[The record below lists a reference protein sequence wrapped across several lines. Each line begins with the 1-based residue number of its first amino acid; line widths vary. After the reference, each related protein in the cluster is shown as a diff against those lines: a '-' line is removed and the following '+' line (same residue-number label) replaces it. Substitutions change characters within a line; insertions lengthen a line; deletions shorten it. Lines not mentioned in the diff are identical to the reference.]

1 MKTAGYVTGCVGKW
15 HLGAHPQFH
24 PNRRGFD
31 EYFGLLGGGHI
42 YLPGAKGGVEYNIPM
57 NRNGRDEPLTE
68 YLTDV
73 LGREASAFV
82 KRHPGEPWFLYLAFN
97 APHTPLQVT
106 DRQLGRVKHIAD
118 ETRRNYA
125 GLVVGL
131 DDAVG
136 EVLAALRQ
144 SGQEADTLVWFFS
157 DNGGPVSAT
166 HSDNTPLRG
175 AKGQVYE
182 GGIRVPFLVSWPGRL
197 PQNKDY
203 APPVSSLDVFA
214 TAVMVA
220 GATVPAGH
228 ALEGVDILPYLA
240 GEKAGAPRARLFWRS
255 GGGAKFAV
263 REGDWK
269 LVGGEDNATQLFNLA
284 ADVGESQ
291 DLAAAKPEVLNR
303 LRQAYD
309 QWNKDNIAPQFES
322 PQAKPPK
329 TAKKAR
335 GST

>member
-1 MKTAGYVTGCVGKW
+1 
-15 HLGAHPQFH
+15 
-24 PNRRGFD
+24 
-31 EYFGLLGGGHI
+31 
-42 YLPGAKGGVEYNIPM
+42 M

-82 KRHPGEPWFLYLAFN
+82 KRHTAEPWFLYLAFN

-106 DRQLGRVKHIAD
+106 DKQLDRVKHIAD

-144 SGQEADTLVWFFS
+144 SGLEANTLVWFFS
-157 DNGGPVSAT
+157 DNGGPVGVT
-166 HSDNTPLRG
+166 HSDNRPLRG

-203 APPVSSLDVFA
+203 SPPVSSLDVFA
-214 TAVMVA
+214 TAAVVA

-228 ALEGVDILPYLA
+228 ALDGVDILPYLA
-240 GEKAGAPRARLFWRS
+240 GEKTDAPHARLFWRS

-269 LVGGEDNATQLFNLA
+269 LVGGEEATPQLFNLA

-291 DLAAAKPEVLNR
+291 DLAAANPDVVNR

-309 QWNKDNIAPQFES
+309 QWDKDNVAPLFES
-322 PQAKPPK
+322 PK
-329 TAKKAR
+329 AKKPRAAKAPEKEKDR
-335 GST
+335 KRKP